1 MVFLICWLI
10 SFPMPS
16 AATKRQMPPAVC
28 KTYTDG
34 REEQVLLHVIHVSIS
49 PFRPGGGTGRDP
61 WSCHHTGWQTWGSG
75 ASSPGTWHSFDN
87 VNAFYEVRPE
97 AKLKKELARKSQEA
111 LFDNFAGTHVDML
124 LAQFDET

>member
-1 MVFLICWLI
+1 MLVDLFSDAQRCDKEAD
-10 SFPMPS
+10 
-16 AATKRQMPPAVC
+16 AACGLQ
-28 KTYTDG
+28 TYTDG
-34 REEQVLLHVIHVSIS
+34 SEDQVLLHVIHVSIS

-75 ASSPGTWHSFDN
+75 AGSPGTWHSFDN